1 MTGRS
6 RLVSFTFPRQ
16 ITRDHGFS
24 HERIIAL
31 IKNSLDAIITDPIPT
46 SIRIYN
52 IAIIQ
57 VADNQ
62 LEITCEVFFD
72 A

>member
-1 MTGRS
+1 MTGRP
-6 RLVSFTFPRQ
+6 RIVSLNLPRQ
-16 ITRDHGFS
+16 ITREHGFS

-31 IKNSLDAIITDPIPT
+31 IKNSLDAITTDPIPT

-57 VADNQ
+57 VGENE
-62 LEITCEVFFD
+62 LEITCEVIFD
-72 A
+72 C